1 MPSIVDAE
9 SFAGEQRH
17 CSIHPGPD
25 AYRGN
30 HCVVVGT
37 NNSTY
42 DIAAALWEIG
52 AAEVTMIQ
60 RSSTLVAPLPALERL
75 MFADSH
81 SEQALDQGITH
92 EQLSLGQVQ
101 AHGAANFGQ

>member
-1 MPSIVDAE
+1 
-9 SFAGEQRH
+9 
-17 CSIHPGPD
+17 
-25 AYRGN
+25 
-30 HCVVVGT
+30 
-37 NNSTY
+37 
-42 DIAAALWEIG
+42 
-52 AAEVTMIQ
+52 MIQ